1 MNEQNK
7 MMIMPVKWK
16 IKLLKFINKN
26 QITFNENYKNL
37 KDGHVWNRKINE
49 GLISSSIPFSLLER
63 EFDH

>member
-26 QITFNENYKNL
+26 QITFNENYKSL
-37 KDGHVWNRKINE
+37 KDGNRKMNK
-49 GLISSSIPFSLLER
+49 GLISSSIPFPLLER
-63 EFDH
+63 EFDQ